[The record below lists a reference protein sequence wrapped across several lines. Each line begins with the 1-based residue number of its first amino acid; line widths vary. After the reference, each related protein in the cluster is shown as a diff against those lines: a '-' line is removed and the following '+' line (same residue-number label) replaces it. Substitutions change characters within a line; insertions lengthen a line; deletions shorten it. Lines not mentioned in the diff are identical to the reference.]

1 MRIEIVGPA
10 YRSQSA
16 SLDAQNCINAYFEPD
31 ETGLGKAP
39 GALFPTPGLKSLG
52 VLPGGQGRGLI
63 TSGGRTI
70 AVVGSQVWALS
81 GTPELIHQ
89 NKIHVGD
96 VITDGQPVSMCAGP
110 NQFLIAS
117 AGNLYSLKYLPL
129 SSGGGQSFTHI
140 ALASDHVNANT
151 GNGLLGAV
159 SQVAYSDSFFIA
171 LQTIHGFPS
180 VIQSSTSFD
189 GTTWPQISETGVSV
203 FPDDPNAIFVNAR
216 RLWVFGPKG
225 IQPYFNAGDV
235 PFPFDPDDS
244 GYIEQGLAAPF
255 SPAKIDNSF
264 FWLGAD
270 ERGFGVVWRANGY
283 TPRRISNFALE
294 YEMSTYPTIADA
306 VCHAY
311 QERGH
316 AFYVMNFP
324 AANKTWVYDCA
335 TQSWHQRGYW
345 NGKIGSYD
353 RSRAGFHVQR
363 NSRHLVLDP
372 IDGTLYE
379 QRCPFQ
385 DNTGTWQFADD
396 AGNIIRRQ
404 RTSPHMCNEQKRIFG
419 AKIQIDIEPGL
430 GPAYDTGKQAPTT
443 FNLLDANGALRRFGI
458 GDDGIF
464 TAPLYPIGDPLTAT
478 HLFMNDQLGTTS
490 WEITIDAFGHIKPVL
505 QTTFHDEYPLAIK
518 FVSLQADQYWTMQ
531 LRNLSAGVAQ
541 LKAIP
546 IGPVGRGPEM
556 TLEKSRDG
564 GHSYVNLGT
573 RDCGRPGEHSK
584 RLIWNRVGTGRDWV
598 IRLTWDGPAPII
610 DAYFVTPDEAQKSA

>member
-1 MRIEIVGPA
+1 MRIPLVGPA
-10 YRSQSA
+10 YRSQSV

-31 ETGLGKAP
+31 ESGLGKSP
-39 GALFPTPGLKSLG
+39 GALYPSPGLKLIATLS
-52 VLPGGQGRGLI
+52 GGQGRGI
-63 TSGGRTI
+63 ATVGGRTF
-70 AVVGSQVWALS
+70 AVVGSLVHEIRASDISVETWPIA
-81 GTPELIHQ
+81 
-89 NKIHVGD
+89 
-96 VITDGQPVSMCAGP
+96 TDGQPVSMAPGL
-110 NQFLIAS
+110 NQMMIAS
-117 AGNLYSLKYLPL
+117 VGNAYCLTFVDDHTFAVTKIS
-129 SSGGGQSFTHI
+129 
-140 ALASDHVNANT
+140 LASDPVNARVDV
-151 GNGLLGAV
+151 GMLGPAV
-159 SQVAYSDSFFIA
+159 QVAYLDSFFAA
-171 LQTIHGFPS
+171 LQTIPGKPS
-180 VIQSSTSFD
+180 VIQTSSSFD
-189 GTTWPQISETGVSV
+189 GLTWKQAAETGVST
-203 FPDDPNAIFVNAR
+203 FPDNPNAIFVNAR

-225 IQPYFNAGDV
+225 IQPYFTSGNF
-235 PFPFDPDDS
+235 PFPYDPDDS
-244 GYIEQGLAAPF
+244 GFIEQGLAAPF

-270 ERGFGVVWRANGY
+270 ERGKGIVWRANGY
-283 TPRRISNFALE
+283 TPMRISTFALE
-294 YEMSTYPTIADA
+294 YEMSTFSTISDA
-306 VCHAY
+306 VCYAY

-324 AANKTWVYDCA
+324 AANRTWVYDCA

-353 RSRAGFHVQR
+353 RSRAGFHTQ
-363 NSRHLVLDP
+363 NFGKHLVLDP
-372 IDGTLYE
+372 TNGNLYE
-379 QRCPFQ
+379 QHAPFV

-404 RTSPHMCNEQKRIFG
+404 RTSPHLCNEQKRIFG
-419 AKIQIDIEPGL
+419 AKIQVDTETGL

-505 QTTFHDEYPLAIK
+505 QAPFHDEYPLAIK

-598 IRLTWDGPAPII
+598 LRLTWDGPAPII